1 MVIRGVPVA
10 SERGRAFIV
19 SLSVCFSLILLSG
32 CSSGGAAGEGA
43 GREAGVDSID
53 GAVSTERLSLPLD
66 SYFASPAQAQMLDRA
81 QDVLKKQCMKRYGFS
96 YAPPPLPE
104 EVPVKGIGNRYG
116 IADPADAANFGY
128 GGPGGAVQVDDP
140 PLGEDE
146 GAVLNGL
153 DELDPDSLPNSQEE
167 VDDLPAST
175 GSANMVNGLVVPPGG
190 CIRESFLK
198 LYAPRAG
205 AVDILFTQDLERESF
220 ARSRADAR
228 VKDAASAWSACM
240 GKSGYEVSDPMNPGR
255 ELNLTEDL
263 SGEKATAIAVRDV
276 ECKKRANLIKIW
288 FAVESAYQHE
298 ILKREASTLKRAKA
312 EHHERIRF
320 AESLVK

>member
-1 MVIRGVPVA
+1 MA

-19 SLSVCFSLILLSG
+19 SLAACFSLIVLSG
-32 CSSGGAAGEGA
+32 CSFGEAEGEEA
-43 GREAGVDSID
+43 GRGTGVDAIDDVD
-53 GAVSTERLSLPLD
+53 GAEGLSLPLD
-66 SYFASPAQAQMLDRA
+66 SYFASSAQAQMLDRA

-104 EVPVKGIGNRYG
+104 VVPVKGIGNRYG

-128 GGPGGAVQVDDP
+128 GGPDVATQADDP

-146 GAVLNGL
+146 AAVFNGP

-175 GSANMVNGLVVPPGG
+175 GNANLVNGLVVPPGG

-220 ARSRADAR
+220 ARSRADSR

-240 GKSGYEVSDPMNPGR
+240 GRSGYEVSDPMNPGK

-263 SGEKATAIAVRDV
+263 SGEKATAIAVQDV

-288 FAVESAYQHE
+288 FAVESSYQHE
-298 ILKREASTLKRAKA
+298 VLKREADTLKRAKA